1 MVEGLLRRLS
11 SNGWTLHARSHQKPI
26 PDDDTAPST
35 GGGRIM
41 SAEAVDM
48 AGDPSILRSDVDA
61 GDTPERLLAARYGR
75 AWSEPARHWNETI
88 ATLLSHR
95 SVRAYLPK
103 ALPDGTLET
112 LIAAAQSASTSS
124 NLQTWS
130 VVAVTDPARK
140 DRLATLAAD
149 QDAVREAPLLLV
161 WLADLSRLQRLGDAR
176 GRAVEGLAYLELLFV
191 ALIDAALAAQNA
203 LVAAESLGLGGV
215 YIGAMRNKPAEVAAE
230 LGLPPQVF
238 AVFGLCVGYPDPER
252 QSGVKPRLGQSVV
265 LHREQ
270 YGVASVRDEVAGY
283 DEAMEVFQREQAMGP
298 ASWSE
303 RVLQRVGSAK
313 ALSGRD
319 QMRAILEALGF
330 GLR

>member
-1 MVEGLLRRLS
+1 
-11 SNGWTLHARSHQKPI
+11 
-26 PDDDTAPST
+26 
-35 GGGRIM
+35 M
-41 SAEAVDM
+41 SAEA
-48 AGDPSILRSDVDA
+48 ASTTGDPLVLRSDVDA
-61 GDTPERLLAARYGR
+61 SDTPEQLLAARYGR
-75 AWSEPARHWNETI
+75 AWSDQALPWNEVI

-112 LIAAAQSASTSS
+112 LVAAAQSASSSS

-130 VVAVTDPARK
+130 VIAVTDPARK

-176 GRAVEGLAYLELLFV
+176 DRAVEGLAYLELLFV
-191 ALIDAALAAQNA
+191 AIIDAALAAQNA

-215 YIGAMRNKPAEVAAE
+215 YIGAMRNRPAEVAAE

-238 AVFGLCVGYPDPER
+238 AVFGLCIGYPDPAR
-252 QSGVKPRLGQSVV
+252 QSGVKPRLGQNVV
-265 LHREQ
+265 LHRER
-270 YGVASVRDEVAGY
+270 YVVPARDEVADY
-283 DEAMEVFQREQAMGP
+283 DETMEAFQREQAMGP
-298 ASWSE
+298 IPWSE
-303 RVLQRVGSAK
+303 RVLQRVAGAGS
-313 ALSGRD
+313 LSGRD

>member
-1 MVEGLLRRLS
+1 
-11 SNGWTLHARSHQKPI
+11 
-26 PDDDTAPST
+26 
-35 GGGRIM
+35 M
-41 SAEAVDM
+41 SAEA
-48 AGDPSILRSDVDA
+48 ASTTGNSSILRSDVDA

-75 AWSEPARHWNETI
+75 AWSDPAGLWNETI

-176 GRAVEGLAYLELLFV
+176 DRAVEGLAYLELLFV
-191 ALIDAALAAQNA
+191 AIIDAALAAQNA

-215 YIGAMRNKPAEVAAE
+215 YIGAMRNRPAEVAAE

-238 AVFGLCVGYPDPER
+238 AVFGMCVGYPDPQR
-252 QSGVKPRLGQSVV
+252 QSGVKPRLGQNLV
-265 LHREQ
+265 LHRER
-270 YGVASVRDEVAGY
+270 YVVPARDEVADY

-303 RVLQRVGSAK
+303 RVLQRVGNAK

-319 QMRAILEALGF
+319 QMRAILAALGF